1 MKSVPLSAFNETL
14 GMIYFARMLNKIR
27 LHATGHLREDF
38 QENLGKG
45 MDERCVKFLRVDY
58 DRLKERVLSGGTD
71 EEILR
76 WCCST
81 GRELDA
87 NDLLIWND
95 HLSKRGWRDAASESL
110 AQRKKESGLE
120 HRDDIVTMLEFF
132 EVDEGR
138 KP

>member
-1 MKSVPLSAFNETL
+1 
-14 GMIYFARMLNKIR
+14 MLDKIR
-27 LHATGHLREDF
+27 LQAAGNLREDF
-38 QENLGKG
+38 HENLGKG
-45 MDERCVKFLRVDY
+45 MDDRCVTFLRVGY
-58 DRLKERVLSGGTD
+58 DRLKERVLAGGTD

-76 WCCST
+76 WCYAT

-95 HLSKRGWRDAASESL
+95 HMKKRAWRDAASESL

-120 HRDDIVTMLEFF
+120 HRDDIITMLEYF